1 MTPTLVCV
9 GAVLG
14 FWLLGGPGGAV
25 SGGFMGYLLAEVV
38 KLRQQVRG
46 KEPARDDFVHGEI
59 LKLRRRIRRLEESQA
74 ATDPV
79 PDSADAPEPPAV
91 AEDRDPAPAGPV
103 ATTDATPDPL
113 ESEPDPPAPPRAVEA
128 DVPSA
133 AHAAAEVTSARSE
146 PEAPREVESPSVEV
160 PVPSGDEAPSRG
172 APPAHQGPS
181 FDVLGRLFALIKTW
195 ATTGNVPVKVGVLLS
210 LIGLGFLL
218 GVALEQGWITLTIEV
233 RHILVAIF
241 GFLLMGVGWRVRGRN
256 AIYGLSLQGGG
267 IAVLYLTTYFA
278 HAVYDLLPVTAAA
291 AAVVVVTVGAG
302 VLAVLGDARSLAVLG
317 ILGGFLAPILAYSDA
332 EDHVLVF
339 GFFAI
344 LSTAI
349 VALAWFKIWPELNL
363 LGLGFTLGLTAYW
376 LATRYRHDDWATT
389 QPLIALLIFLYMAI
403 PLLFAVRQA
412 PNILSYMTS
421 PFVFGV
427 PFAGLAVQYY
437 LTQSLEYGPAISS
450 LILGVVH
457 GGFALIARRSGE
469 KWRPLTESYYV
480 LCSTF
485 VAIAVPLGL
494 EAQYTSIVWAIQGT
508 VLLVI
513 GIRHAREVFL
523 IGGPLLHLLG
533 GVSFFVYLE
542 EILPYS
548 DTLIPSSLHGFLLN
562 NLDYRLVV
570 TSLALAVVYGS
581 VAGLVNRL
589 GKELDDARVYRETY
603 MVTGLA
609 FLTLTV
615 LISFDIEFA
624 SMLSILMGVTMTWIG
639 LRGHNVSLWCGGIL
653 QALGVGLFVGFLVE
667 SLPYTDGDLTG
678 PISSFLVD
686 NYEYWPALVALILA
700 AVYTG
705 FSVTVRRSDRL
716 DEFRGIAEEGSLLV
730 GMAFLTVAVVLTF
743 DTAFVSMIVALQGAV
758 VAWWGIRQRRV
769 ATSWGGG
776 AFQVLGGVFLVSF
789 LDVSL
794 PYAPGTTLLFNPY
807 FSAASVVAL
816 SGLVTGWVL
825 DRERYTSKD
834 PGWTAWLGL
843 VWGVGWW
850 LWGGLGEIVGQV
862 GSDYRLSFSIV
873 FVTISLAGLALAA
886 PALRW
891 PRLATL
897 GVALLPALVLAL
909 NGALSSQDHPF
920 EFNGWAAWIVA
931 LAIYYVVL
939 YFRANSFPTFAAP
952 MHVAGY
958 WILAILAWTEVHWQV
973 DRVSSGVWATTAS
986 LATVLALVAATLLA
1000 RRAIAWPL
1008 ATHWRIYLSTAAPVL
1023 LVVAVTVFLLM
1034 LTSDGASP
1042 PLTYLPLLNPLEG
1055 LVILTVVVVLAW
1067 KRLVR
1072 EQEDHPLDDLV
1083 GSSWTPGLAIIGILF
1098 LTMAVARTVHHWLE
1112 VPFDFDS
1119 MIESTTLHASL
1130 SIVWGLTGLSGM
1142 VVGMRLVRRAVWV
1155 GGASLM
1161 GVVVVKLFL
1170 FDLSNTGT
1178 VARVV
1183 SFLGVGLLLLVVG
1196 YFAPVPPAAS
1206 SHTDETD
1213 SRGDPEDSDPPDS
1226 GS

>member
-1 MTPTLVCV
+1 MTPALVFV
-9 GAVLG
+9 GAILG
-14 FWLLGGPGGAV
+14 FWLLDGPGGFV
-25 SGGFMGYLLAEVV
+25 FGGFAGYLLAEVV
-38 KLRQQVRG
+38 KLRRQVRG
-46 KEPARDDFVHGEI
+46 TEPDRDESVHREM
-59 LKLRRRIRRLEESQA
+59 LKLRRRIRRLEASQA
-74 ATDPV
+74 ATDAT
-79 PDSADAPEPPAV
+79 PDPADATAPPEAP
-91 AEDRDPAPAGPV
+91 EDRDPAPLVPM
-103 ATTDATPDPL
+103 ATTDDTTVPL
-113 ESEPDPPAPPRAVEA
+113 ESEPEPPAPPRAVEA
-128 DVPSA
+128 DVQPSA
-133 AHAAAEVTSARSE
+133 DEAAELTAVRLE
-146 PEAPREVESPSVEV
+146 PESPQDVESPTVEA
-160 PVPSGDEAPSRG
+160 PVPSDAEAPPRG
-172 APPAHQGPS
+172 APLAHQGPS
-181 FDVLGRLFALIKTW
+181 FDVVGRLFGLIKTW

-241 GFLLMGVGWRVRGRN
+241 GVLLLVVGWRVRSRN
-256 AIYGLSLQGGG
+256 AIYGLSLLGGG

-278 HAVYDLLPVTAAA
+278 HAVYDLLPVSAAT
-291 AAVVVVTVGAG
+291 AAVVTVTVGAG

-317 ILGGFLAPILAYSDA
+317 IIGGFLAPILAYSDA
-332 EDHVLVF
+332 RDHVLVF
-339 GFFAI
+339 GLFAI

-349 VALAWFKIWPELNL
+349 VALAWFKTWPELNL

-389 QPLIALLIFLYMAI
+389 QPLIALLIVLYMAI

-412 PNILSYMTS
+412 PDILSYMTS

-427 PFAGLAVQYY
+427 PFVGLAVQSY
-437 LTQSLEYGPAISS
+437 LTQGFRYGPAVSS
-450 LILGVVH
+450 LSLGVILGV
-457 GGFALIARRSGE
+457 FALIARRSGKE
-469 KWRPLTESYYV
+469 WRPLTESYYV

-494 EAQYTSIVWAIQGT
+494 DAQYTSIVWALQGT

-513 GIRHAREVFL
+513 GIRHARDAFL

-533 GVSFFVYLE
+533 VVSFLVYLE
-542 EILPYS
+542 EVIPYS
-548 DTLIPSSLHGFLLN
+548 GKPIPSSLHGFLLN

-570 TSLALAVVYGS
+570 TSLALTLIYGS
-581 VAGLVNRL
+581 VAGLWDRL
-589 GKELDDARVYRETY
+589 GRILDNYRAYRDTY
-603 MVTGLA
+603 TVVGLA

-615 LISFDIEFA
+615 LVSFDIDFA
-624 SMLSILMGVTMTWIG
+624 SMILALMGVTLTWLY
-639 LRGHNVSLWCGGIL
+639 LRYGHSISLWTGGIL
-653 QALGVGLFVGFLVE
+653 QALGVGLFVGFLVG
-667 SLPYTDGDLTG
+667 SLPYTDGVVAG
-678 PISSFLVD
+678 PISSFLVE

-700 AVYTG
+700 ALYTG

-716 DEFRGIAEEGSLLV
+716 IAFRGIAEEASLLV

-743 DTAFVSMIVALQGAV
+743 DTAFVSMIVALQGTV
-758 VAWWGIRQRRV
+758 VAWWGIRLGRV
-769 ATSWGGG
+769 ATSGGGG
-776 AFQVLGGVFLVSF
+776 ALQVLGGMFLAS
-789 LDVSL
+789 SL
-794 PYAPGTTLLFNPY
+794 VGAVPYTDGTTLLFNSY

-816 SGLVTGWVL
+816 SGLVTGWLL
-825 DRERYTSKD
+825 DREGYTLK
-834 PGWTAWLGL
+834 GAAWTGWLGL

-850 LWGGLGEIVGQV
+850 LWGGFTEIAGQV
-862 GSDYRLSFSIV
+862 RSDDRLSVSIV
-873 FVTISLAGLALAA
+873 FVTISLGGLALAA

-891 PRLATL
+891 RRLATL
-897 GVALLPALVLAL
+897 GVALLPALILAL

-920 EFNGWAAWIVA
+920 ESNGWAAWIVA

-958 WILAILAWTEVHWQV
+958 WILAILAGTEVHWQV

-986 LATVLALVAATLLA
+986 LATVLALVAATLVA
-1000 RRAIAWPL
+1000 RRTIVWPL
-1008 ATHWRIYLSTAAPVL
+1008 ATHWRTYLSTAAPVL
-1023 LVVAVTVFLLM
+1023 LVVTVMVFLLM
-1034 LTSDGASP
+1034 FTSDGASP

-1055 LVILTVVVVLAW
+1055 LVILTVLVVLAW
-1067 KRLVR
+1067 KRLVQ

-1083 GSSWTPGLAIIGILF
+1083 GSSWTPGLGIVGFLF

-1112 VPFDFDS
+1112 VPFHFDA
-1119 MIESTTLHASL
+1119 MIDSTTLHAAL
-1130 SIVWGLTGLSGM
+1130 SIVWGLAGLSGM
-1142 VVGMRLVRRAVWV
+1142 VAGMRLVRRAVWV

-1196 YFAPVPPAAS
+1196 YFAPVPPAGSAR
-1206 SHTDETD
+1206 TDETD
-1213 SRGDPEDSDPPDS
+1213 SQ